1 MYSISRG
8 VAVYEETV
16 TVAELFE
23 EELEA
28 LIAQHERLI
37 TENTSHSLEVANSLE
52 HVIKYFRVR
61 LGHTDDDLESV
72 YGAGPEET
80 LH

>member
-1 MYSISRG
+1 MYED
-8 VAVYEETV
+8 VV

-28 LIAQHERLI
+28 LVIQHEKLI
-37 TENTSHSLEVANSLE
+37 TENTSRSLEVASSLD
-52 HVIKYFRVR
+52 HVIKYFKVR
-61 LGHTDDDLESV
+61 LGHTEDDLESV

>member
-1 MYSISRG
+1 MYED
-8 VAVYEETV
+8 VV

-28 LIAQHERLI
+28 LILQHEKLLR
-37 TENTSHSLEVANSLE
+37 ENTNDSRNIAQSLE
-52 HVIKYFRVR
+52 HVIRYFRVR
-61 LGHTDDDLESV
+61 LGHTDEDLESV